1 MTGAFGIVDA
11 GLTAVATLA
20 TLGVVLVARNT
31 LKASR
36 EANEQLRQSEASL
49 RIVATATQAS
59 AKASEDAARVL
70 TVLHESVV
78 RDANVARARREAE
91 LARRALY
98 RYRELEAIRLQLA
111 VAGVANPINHPQYTS
126 AREMF
131 KLALR
136 QIDEP
141 DGRLTQAWNVANG
154 SMDSGFGIQ
163 ALGEI
168 ETELR
173 HRDDALTALES
184 EATTI

>member
-1 MTGAFGIVDA
+1 
-11 GLTAVATLA
+11 
-20 TLGVVLVARNT
+20 
-31 LKASR
+31 
-36 EANEQLRQSEASL
+36 
-49 RIVATATQAS
+49 
-59 AKASEDAARVL
+59 
-70 TVLHESVV
+70 
-78 RDANVARARREAE
+78 
-91 LARRALY
+91 
-98 RYRELEAIRLQLA
+98 
-111 VAGVANPINHPQYTS
+111 
-126 AREMF
+126 MF